1 MRPLLRPL
9 GSSPRLD
16 VIRTKAPCGCT
27 ERSGRGTAKR
37 AGPGYAIGS
46 YPQGPLF
53 PLSVSLDLLHSTEM
67 IAVTKT
73 FYGLPGLSAK
83 WYEKPRNPA
92 NGQEPKQFLIHSEP
106 LKWTRHLCLLKKRK
120 TPIDGPRQ
128 LVASCLQFFLSCLA
142 TSPFWERPRKGK
154 WFSHWEQGTPSFFLN
169 YGSIQNQL
177 SFEHYMAKTIATE
190 WSFNSLSL
198 SFWWQT
204 LTADYNRTTCNVLVI
219 KKVTVTK
226 HFKLWIASD

>member
-37 AGPGYAIGS
+37 AGLGYAIGS

-128 LVASCLQFFLSCLA
+128 LVASGLQFFLSCLA
-142 TSPFWERPRKGK
+142 HISFLRKTK
-154 WFSHWEQGTPSFFLN
+154 KRKVVLPL
-169 YGSIQNQL
+169 
-177 SFEHYMAKTIATE
+177 
-190 WSFNSLSL
+190 
-198 SFWWQT
+198 
-204 LTADYNRTTCNVLVI
+204 RTGDPIL
-219 KKVTVTK
+219 
-226 HFKLWIASD
+226 FP